1 MKEDKYL
8 VLTKNIVRLSLNELK
23 KKHSLINK
31 YKVIN
36 NNKELK
42 TKLDK
47 HISNFIIKKLSS
59 TNI

>member
-1 MKEDKYL
+1 MKEDKHL
-8 VLTKNIVRLSLNELK
+8 VLTKNIVRLSLNEL

-42 TKLDK
+42 QTR
-47 HISNFIIKKLSS
+47 
-59 TNI
+59 